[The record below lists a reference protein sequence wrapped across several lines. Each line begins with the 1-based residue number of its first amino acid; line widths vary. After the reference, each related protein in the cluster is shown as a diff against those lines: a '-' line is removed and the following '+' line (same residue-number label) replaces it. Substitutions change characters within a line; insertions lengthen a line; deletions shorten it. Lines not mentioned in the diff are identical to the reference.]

1 MRRSPVA
8 LALVAVALTAAACG
22 GSGKS
27 SSSSDTAGTE
37 VAASDNGNAA
47 GILSAIDTKAATGPQ
62 KLKLDLTLDI
72 KGSPSDAQL
81 AVFTK
86 RPINVGLDGVVD
98 ATGKVGDVN
107 VSVKLGDTPIQ
118 AEIRYGGAKSW
129 IQIDGKWYDLPADA
143 LSSTTGQSLPSGTSV
158 SSVDAGK
165 ILAAIGDPSKLLEN
179 ASVSSEKVE
188 GIDSDKV
195 SGDVNMAGV
204 ATAVANISK
213 SMGTSDAKAPT
224 QAEIDKVVAQ
234 LDKVVKKAH
243 VDLWVG
249 KDDHKVHR
257 VAFAVDATMDA
268 ATKTSSGIEALA
280 LNFDVTTVDAGAPDV
295 SAPSSVGTRAE
306 FQTALIGLLGKV
318 MGGAASG

>member
-27 SSSSDTAGTE
+27 SSSSDTAATE
-37 VAASDNGNAA
+37 VSASGNGNAA
-47 GILSAIDTKAATGPQ
+47 GILSAIDTKAVTGPQ
-62 KLKLDLTLDI
+62 KLKLDLTVDI
-72 KGSPSDAQL
+72 TGSPTDAQL

-86 RPINVGLDGVVD
+86 KPIHVGLDGVVD
-98 ATGKVGDVN
+98 ATGKTGDVN
-107 VSVKLGDTPIQ
+107 VSVALGDTPIE
-118 AEIRYGGAKSW
+118 AELRYGAGKSW

-143 LSSTTGQSLPSGTSV
+143 LSATTGTSLPAGVSTSNL
-158 SSVDAGK
+158 DAGK
-165 ILAAIGDPSKLLEN
+165 ILAAIGDPSKLLDN

-204 ATAVANISK
+204 AKAVASVAS
-213 SMGTSDAKAPT
+213 SMGDGTADVPT
-224 QAEIDKVVAQ
+224 QAE
-234 LDKVVKKAH
+234 LDKSVAKLNDVVKKAH

-257 VAFAVDATMDA
+257 LAFAVDAAMDQ
-268 ATKTSSGIEALA
+268 ATKKSSGIEALT
-280 LNFDVTTVDAGAPDV
+280 LNFDVTTVDAEAPDA
-295 SAPSSVGTRAE
+295 SAPASVGTPAE

-318 MGGAASG
+318 MGGAAAG